1 MLMPFHLAI
10 PVNDLEETKVFY
22 TDVLGCKIG
31 RSSDIWCD
39 FNFFGHQLTSHVS
52 PDETRKVVSNIV
64 DEIPLPVR
72 HFGIVLSWD
81 NWHELKDR
89 LIEKKIAFISEP
101 HVRFKGQ
108 VGEQATMY
116 FYDPSYNAIE
126 FKSFKQFSQLFESF
140 DKLKKSLSTSSHKIF
155 P

>member
-1 MLMPFHLAI
+1 MPFHLAI
-10 PVNDLEETKVFY
+10 PVNDLEETKKFY
-22 TDVLGCKIG
+22 TEVLGSKVG

-39 FNFFGHQLTSHVS
+39 FNFFGHQLTAHLS
-52 PDETRKVVSNIV
+52 PDETKKVASNVV
-64 DEIPLPVR
+64 DNIPLPVR

-81 NWHELKDR
+81 NWHDLRDR
-89 LIEKKIAFISEP
+89 LEEKNIAFISKP

-126 FKSFKQFSQLFESF
+126 FKSFKRFSQLFESF
-140 DKLKKSLSTSSHKIF
+140 DKLKTIMNRK
-155 P
+155 